1 MLSVLF
7 SLALVG
13 CPGGEK
19 PEETPGGAA
28 AVAPAPKSEMEQA
41 RALFAL
47 GDAQGAL
54 KHAEVWL
61 SEHADDDAAWDLVEL
76 AAVRA
81 NDAAGL
87 VDRLSADQALGGRA
101 DRHHALRGA
110 LAVLASRPADAL
122 VAARALATL
131 APGDSAALYAG
142 AIALG
147 APTPEGLPPT
157 TLLLLA
163 AQADP
168 KTKVDPTVDA
178 LPGWRLAL
186 VRAHMK
192 EARGDRAGAIAELS
206 RLPAGLPRLHG
217 LPLALSTAPDAAAA
231 WSLAETAAREA
242 STSGDSVGAGI
253 ALDGG
258 LPFALAGWKGD
269 AAASVALELRKKAE
283 EAKNTEGAAALAAV
297 EAHASLRSGQP
308 LAARAAAA
316 VAAAGTTG
324 KGRGSWEVVLS
335 SAAIGDAA
343 GVDGAVAGLAEPR
356 ASAARDLA
364 LVLRGGDKLPGAG
377 LEGDDAALVALLA
390 AGWLNDP
397 SAAAARADVA
407 TSPDLKLW
415 GAAWASSTSL
425 SAAGGT
431 ALSSEAGARE
441 FLKSGGGA
449 AIVSDHPNSVAW
461 NAVIAGEAG
470 APGAGVAAWARARTA
485 LAAGDVVTAAN
496 EYAAFSLAAPDW
508 RTGPWAPVLTLDGV
522 GPEFLPVDSER
533 VRAAADPVTPAV
545 VLHGWSH
552 RRETTRALWRAG
564 TPPLG
569 AAATA
574 AQADTVWDAAARYR
588 YESLKWLA
596 TNGAYPL
603 AARDALTAAEAAAG
617 LTRPPVP
624 DLVGLRAALDSAAVI
639 SFRTLPGMVE
649 ILFVTPSSGKLVRLK
664 PQTVEAMTGWTR
676 AVSAGDGGIADGDR
690 LRAAVLDSA
699 NDVLSGLGR
708 FYVLGPTP
716 LGSFAINSL
725 PEQGDGLRFLADI
738 RSVSYYPD
746 FDAVVATPL
755 PPQDEFQHT
764 LVALCATPIE
774 AEMIRRLFPNSMV
787 LEGPAATVAAW
798 KANAGGARFVHI
810 GDFPMGP
817 AGGWQLAD
825 AELTLREAASTKLTA
840 RGGYVSGG
848 PDPLGSQARLAA
860 LRRAGLQDFLLGAP
874 AVDTAFH
881 QRLVGHFW
889 EGVNRRYTASRSF
902 YDSRA
907 TTLKEFDAGNR
918 PVNWVRYLIAGKP

>member
-13 CPGGEK
+13 CPGGDK
-19 PEETPGGAA
+19 PAETPTVAA
-28 AVAPAPKSEMEQA
+28 PVAPPPQTEIEQA
-41 RALFAL
+41 RALFAT
-47 GDAQGAL
+47 GDARGAL
-54 KHAEVWL
+54 KHAELWL
-61 SEHADDDAAWDLVEL
+61 VEHADDDAAWDLVEL
-76 AAVRA
+76 VAVRA

-101 DRHHALRGA
+101 ERHHALRGA

-163 AQADP
+163 AKADS
-168 KTKVDPTVDA
+168 KTTVDPAVDA
-178 LPGWRLAL
+178 LPGWRIAL

-206 RLPAGLPRLHG
+206 RLPAGLPRLQG
-217 LPLALSTAPDAAAA
+217 LPLALSTAPDAATA
-231 WSLAETAAREA
+231 WSLAEAAAREA
-242 STSGDSVGAGI
+242 STSGDSVGAGS
-253 ALDGG
+253 ALDSG

-269 AAASVALELRKKAE
+269 AAASVALDLRKKAE
-283 EAKNTEGAAALAAV
+283 EAKNPEGASALAAV

-308 LAARAAAA
+308 LAARAAATLA
-316 VAAAGTTG
+316 IAGTTG
-324 KGRGSWEVVLS
+324 KARGSWEMALA
-335 SAAIGDAA
+335 SAALGDAA

-356 ASAARDLA
+356 AGAARDLA

-377 LEGDDAALVALLA
+377 LEGDEAALVALLA

-397 SAAAARADVA
+397 ATAAARADAA

-415 GAAWASSTSL
+415 GAAWASATNL
-425 SAAGGT
+425 TEAGGASLT
-431 ALSSEAGARE
+431 AEAGVRQ
-441 FLKSGGGA
+441 FLKSGTGA

-461 NAVIAGEAG
+461 NAVMAGDAG

-496 EYAAFSLAAPDW
+496 EYAALSQAAPDW
-508 RTGPWAPVLTLDGV
+508 RTGPWAPVLLLDGV
-522 GPEFLPVDSER
+522 GPELLSVDSER

-564 TPPLG
+564 TPPLS
-569 AAATA
+569 AAASP
-574 AQADTVWDAAARYR
+574 AQADAVWDAAAKYR
-588 YESLKWLA
+588 HESLKWLA
-596 TNGAYPL
+596 TSGAFPV
-603 AARDALTAAEAAAG
+603 AARDALAAAETAAG
-617 LTRPPVP
+617 LSRSPIP
-624 DLVGLRAALDSAAVI
+624 DVASLRATLDSAAVI
-639 SFRTLPGMVE
+639 SFRTLPGLVE
-649 ILFVTPSSGKLVRLK
+649 ILFVTPAGGKLVRLK
-664 PQTVEAMTGWTR
+664 PQTVEAMIAWTR

-746 FDAVVATPL
+746 FDAVVAPPM

-774 AEMIRRLFPNSMV
+774 AEMIRRLFPGAMV
-787 LEGPAATVAAW
+787 LDGPGATVAAW
-798 KANAGGARFVHI
+798 KANAGTARFVHI

-825 AELTLREAASTKLTA
+825 GELTLREAASTKLTA

-848 PDPLGSQARLAA
+848 SDPVGAQARLAA
-860 LRRAGLQDFLLGAP
+860 LRRAGLQDFLVGAP

-881 QRLVGHFW
+881 QRLVAHFW
-889 EGVNRRYTASRSF
+889 EGVNRRYSASRSF
-902 YDSRA
+902 YDSRS